1 MFYLR
6 YFFVFTNGEG
16 GLQLQQFGLGPAVV
30 KKNCRFTLW
39 ATAYNDFVFGWYMFL
54 ILTFHYQIKIPISF

>member
-39 ATAYNDFVFGWYMFL
+39 ATAYNDFFLDDICFWY
-54 ILTFHYQIKIPISF
+54 